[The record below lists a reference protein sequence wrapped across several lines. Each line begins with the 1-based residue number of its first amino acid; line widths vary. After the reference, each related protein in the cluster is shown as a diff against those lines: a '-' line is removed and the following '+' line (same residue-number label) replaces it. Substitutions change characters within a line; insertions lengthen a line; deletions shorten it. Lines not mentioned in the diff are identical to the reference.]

1 MSIPGGSS
9 PTEPIPEARAPQPFN
24 LVLPELELC
33 ILAGPV
39 SAPRDLRCYLGGIIA
54 LFIITC
60 FASPYLLERPAPGAA
75 AGYRAE
81 VPEVLRPTYD
91 RAVRGD
97 AGAMRILGHMYYQGL
112 SVPRDI
118 QEGLQWYHKAVAAG
132 SLEAVRDLEQLGLPL
147 SN

>member
-1 MSIPGGSS
+1 MSIPSED
-9 PTEPIPEARAPQPFN
+9 PLPEPIPEAQAPQSFN
-24 LVLPELELC
+24 LVLPELELR

-39 SAPRDLRCYLGGIIA
+39 SAPRDLRCYLGGIVA
-54 LFIITC
+54 LFVITC

-75 AGYRAE
+75 AGYREE

-91 RAVRGD
+91 RALHGD

-112 SVPRDI
+112 NVPQDI
-118 QEGLQWYHKAVAAG
+118 QEGVRWYHLAAAAG
-132 SLEAVRDLEQLGLPL
+132 SLEAIRDLERLGLPL